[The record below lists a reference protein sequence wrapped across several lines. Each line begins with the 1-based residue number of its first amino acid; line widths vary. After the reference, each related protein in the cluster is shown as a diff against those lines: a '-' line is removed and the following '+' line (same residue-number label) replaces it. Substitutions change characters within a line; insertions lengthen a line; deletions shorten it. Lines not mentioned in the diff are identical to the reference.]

1 LAQEFGIKS
10 RAFWHPMGC
19 GSSTGPKPS
28 SAAGKKVTI
37 VKVEEK
43 RKKSNL
49 NPADY
54 VLSKRNG
61 EVIVKDAGTID
72 GQQFNVEECKDCD
85 IFLMDHIACVFVDE
99 CEGCRIFIGPTMS
112 SVMIR
117 NCSSMNCV
125 IACQQFRTRDCT
137 NCKFSLLCTTE
148 PIIETSTQLQF
159 ACFEFN
165 YFSLR
170 AQLSEAQLNVW
181 NNKWWMVHDF
191 NKNSEKPN
199 WSLLPKGEVQTLLRP
214 DRCNGLTEDELNQE
228 RVVPV
233 TLGSRQWPSEE
244 TCFIIFLPGADA
256 YIGAVLNKVEA
267 TEGWELCRA
276 RSTLLDVDR
285 LKSLLSW
292 TKESKLPSQCQGKEL
307 TGAQMCGAGILEQ
320 MQEALSTTGLAAGSK
335 LIRIVPSAQAS
346 ALAKAFFEVWKDE
359 I

>member
-1 LAQEFGIKS
+1 
-10 RAFWHPMGC
+10 MGC
-19 GSSTGPKPS
+19 GSSAGPKPAP
-28 SAAGKKVTI
+28 AAGKKAAP
-37 VKVEEK
+37 VKSEEK
-43 RKKSNL
+43 KRKSNL
-49 NPADY
+49 NKADY

-61 EVIVKDAGTID
+61 EVIVKEAGTI
-72 GQQFNVEECKDCD
+72 GGEQFCVEDCKDCD

-117 NCSSMNCV
+117 NCKSMSCV

-137 NCKFSLLCTTE
+137 DCKFSLLCTTE
-148 PIIETSTQLQF
+148 PIIETSTQMQF

-181 NNKWWMVHDF
+181 NNKWWMVYDF

-199 WSLLPKGEVQTLLRP
+199 WNLLPKEEVQTLLRP
-214 DRCNGLTEDELNQE
+214 DRCTSLAEEELNQE
-228 RVVPV
+228 RAVPV
-233 TLGSRQWPSEE
+233 TLGSREWPSAE
-244 TCFIIFLPGADA
+244 TCFMIFLPGADA
-256 YIGAVLNKVEA
+256 YIGTVLTKVEA

-276 RSTLLDVDR
+276 RSTLLEVDR

-292 TKESKLPSQCQGKEL
+292 TKESKLPGQCQGKEL
-307 TGAQMCGAGILEQ
+307 TGAQICGPGICEQ
-320 MQEALSTTGLAAGSK
+320 MPEVLSSTGLEAGSK
-335 LIRIVPSAQAS
+335 LIRIVPSAQAA

>member
-1 LAQEFGIKS
+1 
-10 RAFWHPMGC
+10 MGC

-28 SAAGKKVTI
+28 PAAGKKKAAP
-37 VKVEEK
+37 VKSEDK
-43 RKKSNL
+43 KKSNL
-49 NPADY
+49 NPADF
-54 VLSKRNG
+54 VLSKRNE
-61 EVIVKDAGTID
+61 EVIVKEAGSID

-117 NCSSMNCV
+117 NCKSMNCV
-125 IACQQFRTRDCT
+125 VACQQFRTRDCT
-137 NCKFSLLCTTE
+137 DCKFSLLCTTE
-148 PIIETSTQLQF
+148 PIIETSTHIQF
-159 ACFEFN
+159 ACFDFN

-170 AQLSEAQLNVW
+170 AQLSAARLNVW
-181 NNKWWMVHDF
+181 NNKWWMVYDF
-191 NKNSEKPN
+191 NKNSDKPN
-199 WSLLPKGEVQTLLRP
+199 WNLLPKEDSQRLLRP
-214 DRCNGLTEDELNQE
+214 DRCPGLAEEELNQE
-228 RVVPV
+228 RAVPV

-244 TCFIIFLPGADA
+244 TCFMIFLPGADA
-256 YIGAVLNKVEA
+256 YIGALLAKVEA

-276 RSTLLDVDR
+276 RSTLLEVDR

-292 TKESKLPSQCQGKEL
+292 TKESKLPGQCQGKEL
-307 TGAQMCGAGILEQ
+307 TGAEMCGPGICEQ

-335 LIRIVPSAQAS
+335 LIRMVPSAQAA